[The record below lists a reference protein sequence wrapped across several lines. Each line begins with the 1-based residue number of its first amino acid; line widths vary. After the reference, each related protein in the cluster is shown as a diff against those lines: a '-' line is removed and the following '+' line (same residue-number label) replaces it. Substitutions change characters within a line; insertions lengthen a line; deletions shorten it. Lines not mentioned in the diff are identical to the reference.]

1 MSSMTATP
9 DPATGSVLLE
19 IVQTAPV
26 LRVLRTNE
34 NGIFEVRALAGQFPS
49 TGAGR
54 LILTDYEAGHGLNT
68 YTLVDG
74 GKGAAAAARLDLD
87 LPWLMVPVMPH
98 YARQVET
105 ITGYGA
111 GRESL
116 GQVQTVPDSAAPLV
130 ALAPLALRTGS
141 MDLWAPSLAVA
152 RSLESVFDRGE
163 IAMLKQRVAGMDMYF
178 TTTRTN
184 ISPHDVEGDGT
195 AGAWNLAVDYVEVG
209 RPAGPLAGALGW
221 TFDALAAAFPTF
233 DAVTAAYASFDDLTV
248 NRRQAG

>member
-1 MSSMTATP
+1 MTSITATP
-9 DPATGSVLLE
+9 DQATGSILLE
-19 IVQTAPV
+19 ITQTAPV
-26 LRVLRTNE
+26 LRVLRTNQ
-34 NGIFEVRALAGQFPS
+34 NGISEVRALAGQFPS

-54 LILTDYEAGHGLNT
+54 LILTDYEAAHGLNS
-68 YTLVDG
+68 YTVIDA
-74 GKGAAAAARLDLD
+74 GKGAAAAVRLDLD

-105 ITGYGA
+105 ITGYNA

-116 GQVQTVPDSAAPLV
+116 GKVSTVPGSAAPVV

-141 MDLWAPSLAVA
+141 LDLWAPSLAVA

-163 IAMLKQRVAGMDMYF
+163 IAMLKQRVPGMDMYF
-178 TTTRTN
+178 TTTKTS
-184 ISPHDVEGDGT
+184 ITPHEVDGEDGT
-195 AGAWNLAVDYVEVG
+195 LWNLAVDYAEVS

-221 TFDALAAAFPTF
+221 TFDALAAAFPSF

-248 NRRQAG
+248 NRQAG